1 MPQTTP
7 TIKIDA
13 VKKYGSKVI
22 LFGDTYDEAYNFAVK
37 YSKDNNFS
45 FVHPYDDLDVIAGQG
60 TIGVELLSQLEKHL
74 IIFLSLLVVVGY

>member
-1 MPQTTP
+1 MNLTTLS

-13 VKKYGSKVI
+13 VKKYGSKK
-22 LFGDTYDEAYNFAVK
+22 LFYLVTHIYEAYKFAVK

-60 TIGVELLSQLEKHL
+60 TIGVELLSQLPKH
-74 IIFLSLLVVVGY
+74 